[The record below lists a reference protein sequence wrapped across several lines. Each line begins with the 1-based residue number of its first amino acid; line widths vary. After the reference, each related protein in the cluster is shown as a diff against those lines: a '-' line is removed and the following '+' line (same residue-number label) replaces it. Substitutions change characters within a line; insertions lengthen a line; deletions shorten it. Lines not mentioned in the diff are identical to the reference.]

1 MHAPV
6 RLYLSAALWP
16 FQVLHISIYNAQRK
30 NEKMN
35 FITACVADFLTL
47 VGKTSG
53 KQRWYPCSGH
63 RRTPRIQYRR
73 WVRISLQP
81 NWPWQIYNVFCFSFF
96 NRLTLAHVQM
106 SLISFVF
113 FFHGCHKGNG
123 RLACESIRFFGDR
136 KYLCGS
142 QAMIQQS
149 PLRLVK
155 QLTGELVRKNRLL
168 FSN

>member
-1 MHAPV
+1 MQGWHYGKGWFIEMLAYNKSTLCRSASTAFSFVLCRSFPHCSLCGRGKDHGCANLHVRQAPV

-63 RRTPRIQYRR
+63 RRTPRSQYRR

-81 NWPWQIYNVFCFSFF
+81 NWPWQIYNVFCF
-96 NRLTLAHVQM
+96 
-106 SLISFVF
+106 FVF
-113 FFHGCHKGNG
+113 LF
-123 RLACESIRFFGDR
+123 
-136 KYLCGS
+136 
-142 QAMIQQS
+142 
-149 PLRLVK
+149 
-155 QLTGELVRKNRLL
+155 LTG
-168 FSN
+168 SP